1 MVKSAAIFSMVKY
14 VTIVC
19 ERSHMVWYVSIVCIV
34 KSITIIEPFTNCC
47 YKFNHSDYCYIL
59 NHTITIIIFL
69 TIFNLSQT
77 IVTYLTILNIVT
89 NLTILTIVTNLTI
102 LTIVTNV
109 TKNSVVVSYIHCEVL
124 LQIQQKVS
132 MVKCITIVS
141 MLQWKGTYCYI

>member
-59 NHTITIIIFL
+59 NHTSPKVGWFSLMHTGCESVTVTPGFHL
-69 TIFNLSQT
+69 GVTVFATCTLMVKSVT
-77 IVTYLTILNIVT
+77 IVIMVKYV
-89 NLTILTIVTNLTI
+89 TIVFMVKSV
-102 LTIVTNV
+102 TIV
-109 TKNSVVVSYIHCEVL
+109 C
-124 LQIQQKVS
+124 
-132 MVKCITIVS
+132 MVKSVIIV
-141 MLQWKGTYCYI
+141 

>member
-59 NHTITIIIFL
+59 NHTITIITDPL
-69 TIFNLSQT
+69 RWGDSAW
-77 IVTYLTILNIVT
+77 
-89 NLTILTIVTNLTI
+89 
-102 LTIVTNV
+102 
-109 TKNSVVVSYIHCEVL
+109 C
-124 LQIQQKVS
+124 IQG
-132 MVKCITIVS
+132 VKA
-141 MLQWKGTYCYI
+141 